1 METNTAPMHLPEELV
16 KICQQHPIQKRDTG
30 EPILYQGE
38 VPRHAYI
45 LTEGIV
51 KVYDIGGA
59 GDEKIINFMSVGD
72 LLPPAWVFKKAP
84 VSLYYYDA
92 FTPCS
97 FYRVPREELL
107 DTIKNIPAVT
117 NFMFEHYAK
126 SFVGSLLE
134 INALEQSKGS
144 EKIIHMLQYLLMR
157 FPSQSNPNEGWE
169 RIDLRIT
176 HQELA
181 NMTGLTR
188 ETTSTELNKLRR
200 KGIVEY
206 SNQNY
211 SLNIQL
217 LRSLLSSEEFLSFK
231 Y

>member
-1 METNTAPMHLPEELV
+1 MDIPEELLT
-16 KICQQHPIQKRDTG
+16 ICKQHPVHKREAG

-38 VPRHAYI
+38 IPRHAYI
-45 LTEGIV
+45 LTSGIV

-59 GDEKIINFMSVGD
+59 GDEKIINFLSVGD
-72 LLPPAWVFKKAP
+72 LMPPAWVFKKAP

-92 FTPCS
+92 FTPCN
-97 FYRVPREELL
+97 FYRIGRDTLL
-107 DTIKNIPAVT
+107 EAIRTKPAIT
-117 NFMFEHYAK
+117 HFMFEHYAT

-134 INALEQSKGS
+134 INALEQSKGN

-157 FPSQSNPNEGWE
+157 FPSPRNHSEEWQ

-176 HQELA
+176 HQDLA

-206 SNQNY
+206 ANQHY
-211 SLNIQL
+211 SLNIPL

>member
-1 METNTAPMHLPEELV
+1 MPQELID
-16 KICQQHPIQKRDTG
+16 ICKQHAVQTRTPG

-38 VPRHAYI
+38 IPRHAYI
-45 LTEGIV
+45 LAEGIV
-51 KVYDIGGA
+51 KVYDIGSA
-59 GDEKIINFMSVGD
+59 GDEKVINFLSEGD
-72 LLPPAWVFKKAP
+72 LIPPEWAFKKAP

-92 FTPCS
+92 FTES
-97 FYRVPREELL
+97 KFYRLPRESLL
-107 DTIKNIPAVT
+107 EAIKSVPAIT
-117 NFMFEHYAK
+117 HFMFEHYAS
-126 SFVGSLLE
+126 SFIGSLLE

-144 EKIIHMLQYLLMR
+144 EKIVHMLQYLLMR
-157 FPSQSNPNEGWE
+157 FPGSETGDWKK
-169 RIDLRIT
+169 IDLRIT
-176 HQELA
+176 HQDLA

-206 SNQNY
+206 TNQHY
-211 SLNIQL
+211 SLNIPL

>member
-1 METNTAPMHLPEELV
+1 MQIPQELLD
-16 KICQQHPIQKRDTG
+16 ICQQHSVQKRTAG

-38 VPRHAYI
+38 IPRHAYF
-45 LTEGIV
+45 LAEGIV
-51 KVYDIGGA
+51 KVYDIGNA
-59 GDEKIINFMSVGD
+59 GDEKVINFFSEGD
-72 LLPPAWVFKKAP
+72 LLPPEWVFKKAP

-92 FTPCS
+92 FTQCS
-97 FYRVPREELL
+97 FYRIPRQDLL
-107 DTIKNIPAVT
+107 DAIKSTPIIAQY
-117 NFMFEHYAK
+117 MFDHYAT

-157 FPSQSNPNEGWE
+157 FPSDAKDTDEWH
-169 RIDLRIT
+169 RINLRIT
-176 HQELA
+176 HQDLA

-206 SNQNY
+206 ANQHY
-211 SLNIQL
+211 SLNIPQ

>member
-1 METNTAPMHLPEELV
+1 MPQELLDL
-16 KICQQHPIQKRDTG
+16 CQQHAVQTRAPG
-30 EPILYQGE
+30 EPIFYQGE

-45 LTEGIV
+45 LFEGIA
-51 KVYDIGGA
+51 KVYDIGSA
-59 GDEKIINFMSVGD
+59 GDEKVINFLSVAD
-72 LLPPAWVFKKAP
+72 LLPPEWVFKKAP

-92 FTPCS
+92 FTECK
-97 FYRVPREELL
+97 FYRVPRDVLQEA
-107 DTIKNIPAVT
+107 IKKVPAIT
-117 NFMFEHYAK
+117 NYMFQHYAS
-126 SFVGSLLE
+126 SFIGSLLE
-134 INALEQSKGS
+134 INALEQSKGN

-157 FPSQSNPNEGWE
+157 FPGPAENDWHKVN
-169 RIDLRIT
+169 LRIT
-176 HQELA
+176 HQDLA

-206 SNQNY
+206 ANQHY
-211 SLNIQL
+211 SLNIPQ

>member
-1 METNTAPMHLPEELV
+1 MPEELLD
-16 KICQQHPIQKRDTG
+16 ICKKFVIQTRTPG

-38 VPRHAYI
+38 IPRHAYI
-45 LTEGIV
+45 IVEGIA
-51 KVYDIGGA
+51 KIYDIGSA
-59 GDEKIINFMSVGD
+59 GDEKIINFLSIGD

-92 FTPCS
+92 FTECK
-97 FYRVPREELL
+97 FYRIPRETLL
-107 DTIKNIPAVT
+107 EAIANTPAIT
-117 NFMFEHYAK
+117 HYMFEHYAS
-126 SFVGSLLE
+126 SFIGSLLE

-144 EKIIHMLQYLLMR
+144 EKIVHMLQYLLMR
-157 FPSQSNPNEGWE
+157 FPGPENNDWNK
-169 RIDLRIT
+169 INLRIT
-176 HQELA
+176 HQDLA

-206 SNQNY
+206 ANQHY
-211 SLNIQL
+211 SLNIPL

>member
-1 METNTAPMHLPEELV
+1 MPQELIDFCKQFV
-16 KICQQHPIQKRDTG
+16 IQTKTPG

-38 VPRHAYI
+38 IPRHAYI
-45 LTEGIV
+45 ITEGIV
-51 KVYDIGGA
+51 KVYDIGSA
-59 GDEKIINFMSVGD
+59 GDEKIINFMSSSD

-92 FTPCS
+92 FTECKY
-97 FYRVPREELL
+97 YRLPRETLHEA
-107 DTIKNIPAVT
+107 IESNQAIS
-117 NFMFEHYAK
+117 NYMFKHYAS
-126 SFVGSLLE
+126 SFIGSLLE

-144 EKIIHMLQYLLMR
+144 DKIIHMLQYLLMR
-157 FPSQSNPNEGWE
+157 FPGTEKGDWHK
-169 RIDLRIT
+169 IDLRIT
-176 HQELA
+176 HQDLA

-206 SNQNY
+206 SNQHY
-211 SLNIQL
+211 LLNIPL

>member
-1 METNTAPMHLPEELV
+1 MPEELL
-16 KICQQHPIQKRDTG
+16 KLCKQYPLQKRDAA

-45 LTEGIV
+45 LNEGIV
-51 KVYDIGGA
+51 KVYDIGNA
-59 GDEKIINFMSVGD
+59 GDEKIINFLSVGD
-72 LLPPAWVFKKAP
+72 LLPPEWVFKKAP

-92 FTPCS
+92 FTECKI
-97 FYRVPREELL
+97 FRLPRE
-107 DTIKNIPAVT
+107 TIQDAIRQIPAIT
-117 NFMFEHYAK
+117 HYMFEHYSA
-126 SFVGSLLE
+126 SFIGSLLE

-157 FPSQSNPNEGWE
+157 FPGSSDGDWQKVG
-169 RIDLRIT
+169 LRIT
-176 HQELA
+176 HQDLA

-206 SNQNY
+206 ANQHY
-211 SLNIQL
+211 SLNIPL

>member
-1 METNTAPMHLPEELV
+1 MPEELLN
-16 KICQQHPIQKRDTG
+16 ICKDHPVQRREAG

-38 VPRHAYI
+38 IPRHAYI

-51 KVYDIGGA
+51 KIYDIGNA
-59 GDEKIINFMSVGD
+59 GDEKIINFLSVGD
-72 LLPPAWVFKKAP
+72 LMPPAWVFKKAP

-92 FTPCS
+92 FTPCK
-97 FYRVPREELL
+97 FYRLPREELY
-107 DTIKNIPAVT
+107 TAIKTIPAIT
-117 NFMFEHYAK
+117 NYMFEHYAS

-157 FPSQSNPNEGWE
+157 FPGVLTGEWHKIE
-169 RIDLRIT
+169 LRIT
-176 HQELA
+176 HQDLA

-206 SNQNY
+206 SNQHY
-211 SLNIQL
+211 SLNIPL

>member
-1 METNTAPMHLPEELV
+1 MRIPDELLN
-16 KICQQHPIQKRDTG
+16 ICKQHPVQKRESG

-51 KVYDIGGA
+51 KIYDIGGA
-59 GDEKIINFMSVGD
+59 GDEKIINFLSVGD
-72 LLPPAWVFKKAP
+72 LLPPAWVFKKSP

-92 FTPCS
+92 FTSCS
-97 FYRVPREELL
+97 FHRIPREELL
-107 DTIKNIPAVT
+107 DAIKTKPEIT
-117 NFMFEHYAK
+117 YFMFEHYAS

-157 FPSQSNPNEGWE
+157 FPSDQNSGNGWE

-176 HQELA
+176 HQDLA

-206 SNQNY
+206 ANQNY
-211 SLNIQL
+211 SLNIQQ
-217 LRSLLSSEEFLSFK
+217 LRSLLSSEEFLTFK

>member
-1 METNTAPMHLPEELV
+1 MTNIPESLLKLCKDYPV
-16 KICQQHPIQKRDTG
+16 QKRDMG

-38 VPRHAYI
+38 IPRHAYL

-51 KVYDIGGA
+51 KIYDIGNA
-59 GDEKIINFMSVGD
+59 GDEKIINFLSVGD

-92 FTPCS
+92 FTPCC
-97 FYRVPREELL
+97 FYRIPRDALL
-107 DTIKNIPAVT
+107 EAIKTDPTIT
-117 NFMFEHYAK
+117 NFMFEHYST
-126 SFVGSLLE
+126 SFVGALLE
-134 INALEQSKGS
+134 INALEQSKGN

-157 FPSQSNPNEGWE
+157 FPGKQDGEWHKIE
-169 RIDLRIT
+169 LRIT
-176 HQELA
+176 HQDLA

-188 ETTSTELNKLRR
+188 ETTSTELNKLR
-200 KGIVEY
+200 KKDIVEY
-206 SNQNY
+206 SNQHY
-211 SLNIQL
+211 SLNIPL

>member
-1 METNTAPMHLPEELV
+1 MPEELL
-16 KICQQHPIQKRDTG
+16 KLCKEHPLQTRQAG

-38 VPRHAYI
+38 VPRHANI
-45 LTEGIV
+45 LVEGIV

-59 GDEKIINFMSVGD
+59 GDEKIINFLSEGD

-92 FTPCS
+92 FNECK
-97 FYRVPREELL
+97 FYRVPRDTLL
-107 DTIKNIPAVT
+107 EAIKNTPAIT
-117 NFMFEHYAK
+117 HFMFEHYAT

-157 FPSQSNPNEGWE
+157 FPGQLDGDWHKVN
-169 RIDLRIT
+169 LRIT
-176 HQELA
+176 HQDLA

-200 KGIVEY
+200 KNIVQY
-206 SNQNY
+206 ANQHY
-211 SLNIQL
+211 SLNIPL

>member
-1 METNTAPMHLPEELV
+1 MPEELL
-16 KICQQHPIQKRDTG
+16 KLCQQHQLQKRDVG
-30 EPILYQGE
+30 EPLLYQGE

-45 LTEGIV
+45 LVEGIV
-51 KVYDIGGA
+51 KVYDIGNA
-59 GDEKIINFMSVGD
+59 GDEKIINFLSSGD

-92 FTPCS
+92 FTPCT
-97 FYRVPREELL
+97 FYRLPR
-107 DTIKNIPAVT
+107 DTLMDAIKQTPSIT
-117 NFMFEHYAK
+117 NYMFEHYAT

-157 FPSQSNPNEGWE
+157 FPGTKDGEWHK
-169 RIDLRIT
+169 IDLRIT
-176 HQELA
+176 HQDLA
-181 NMTGLTR
+181 NMSGLTR

-200 KGIVEY
+200 KNIVEY
-206 SNQNY
+206 SNQHY
-211 SLNIQL
+211 SLNITL
-217 LRSLLSSEEFLSFK
+217 LRSLLSSEEFLSFT

>member
-1 METNTAPMHLPEELV
+1 MPDELLDLC
-16 KICQQHPIQKRDTG
+16 KQYPLQLREAG

-38 VPRHAYI
+38 IPRHAYVI
-45 LTEGIV
+45 TEGIV
-51 KVYDIGGA
+51 KIYDIGNA
-59 GDEKIINFMSVGD
+59 GDEKVINFLSVGD
-72 LLPPAWVFKKAP
+72 VVPPAWVFKKAP

-92 FTPCS
+92 FTECK
-97 FYRVPREELL
+97 FYRLPRDVLMNGINK
-107 DTIKNIPAVT
+107 TPAIT
-117 NFMFEHYAK
+117 RYMFEHYAT

-144 EKIIHMLQYLLMR
+144 EKIVHMLQYLLMR
-157 FPSQSNPNEGWE
+157 FPDKAAKDNDTWQKVN
-169 RIDLRIT
+169 LRIT
-176 HQELA
+176 HQDLA

-206 SNQNY
+206 SNQHY
-211 SLNIQL
+211 SLNIPL

>member
-1 METNTAPMHLPEELV
+1 MPEELL
-16 KICQQHPIQKRDTG
+16 KLCKQYPLQTRDTS

-45 LTEGIV
+45 LIEGIV
-51 KVYDIGGA
+51 KIYDIGNA
-59 GDEKIINFMSVGD
+59 GDEKIINFLSEGD

-92 FTPCS
+92 FTPCT
-97 FYRVPREELL
+97 YYKIPRDTLLEAIKTVPS
-107 DTIKNIPAVT
+107 IT
-117 NFMFEHYAK
+117 NYMFEHYAT

-144 EKIIHMLQYLLMR
+144 EKIVHMLQYLLMR
-157 FPSQSNPNEGWE
+157 FPGEEKGDWHKVE
-169 RIDLRIT
+169 LRIT
-176 HQELA
+176 HQDLA

-206 SNQNY
+206 ANQHY
-211 SLNIQL
+211 SLNIPL
-217 LRSLLSSEEFLSFK
+217 LRSLLSSEEFLSFT

>member
-1 METNTAPMHLPEELV
+1 MHIPEELLT
-16 KICQQHPIQKRDTG
+16 ICREHSIQKRAPG

-45 LTEGIV
+45 LTEGIA
-51 KVYDIGGA
+51 KIYDIGGA
-59 GDEKIINFMSVGD
+59 GDEKIVNFLSVGD

-97 FYRVPREELL
+97 YYRIPRDTLL
-107 DTIKNIPAVT
+107 AAIQNTPAIT
-117 NFMFEHYAK
+117 YFMFEHYAT

-157 FPSQSNPNEGWE
+157 FPSNRGQGKDWQ

-176 HQELA
+176 HQDLA

-200 KGIVEY
+200 KKIVEY
-206 SNQNY
+206 SNQHY
-211 SLNIQL
+211 SLNIPL

-231 Y
+231 LQ

>member
-1 METNTAPMHLPEELV
+1 MPQELLD
-16 KICQQHPIQKRDTG
+16 ICKQYSVQKRQPG

-45 LTEGIV
+45 LVEGIA
-51 KVYDIGGA
+51 KVYDIGNG
-59 GDEKIINFMSVGD
+59 GDEKIINFLSEGD
-72 LLPPAWVFKKAP
+72 ILPPEWVFKKAP

-92 FTPCS
+92 FTACH
-97 FYRVPREELL
+97 FYRVPRETMY
-107 DTIKNIPAVT
+107 DAIKNIPAIT
-117 NFMFEHYAK
+117 HYMFEHYAT

-157 FPSQSNPNEGWE
+157 FPGEENGDWHKV
-169 RIDLRIT
+169 DLRIT
-176 HQELA
+176 HQDLA

-206 SNQNY
+206 SNQHY
-211 SLNIQL
+211 SLNIDL

>member
-1 METNTAPMHLPEELV
+1 MPDELL
-16 KICQQHPIQKRDTG
+16 KFCSNYPLQKREPG

-45 LTEGIV
+45 LVSGIV
-51 KVYDIGGA
+51 KVYDIGNG
-59 GDEKIINFMSVGD
+59 GDEKIINFFSEGD

-92 FTPCS
+92 FTPCT
-97 FYRVPREELL
+97 FYKVPRDELL
-107 DTIKNIPAVT
+107 KAFKDIPSIT
-117 NFMFEHYAK
+117 HFMFEHYAT

-157 FPSQSNPNEGWE
+157 FPGEEKGDWHKIE
-169 RIDLRIT
+169 LRIT
-176 HQELA
+176 HQDLA

-206 SNQNY
+206 ANQHY
-211 SLNIQL
+211 SLNIPQ
-217 LRSLLSSEEFLSFK
+217 LRSLLSSEEFLSFT

>member
-1 METNTAPMHLPEELV
+1 MRIPEKLLT
-16 KICQQHPIQKRDTG
+16 ICKQHPVQKREVG

-45 LTEGIV
+45 ITEGIV
-51 KVYDIGGA
+51 KTYDIGGA

-97 FYRVPREELL
+97 FYRVPRDELL
-107 DTIKNIPAVT
+107 NAIKTTPEIT
-117 NFMFEHYAK
+117 HFMFEHYAA

-134 INALEQSKGS
+134 INALEQSKGN

-157 FPSQSNPNEGWE
+157 FPSKQNQPNGWE

-176 HQELA
+176 HQDLA

-206 SNQNY
+206 ANQNY

>member
-1 METNTAPMHLPEELV
+1 MPQELLD
-16 KICQQHPIQKRDTG
+16 ICKQYAVQTRQPG

-38 VPRHAYI
+38 VPRHAYL
-45 LTEGIV
+45 LTEGIA
-51 KVYDIGGA
+51 KVYDIGNG
-59 GDEKIINFMSVGD
+59 GDEKIINFLSEGD
-72 LLPPAWVFKKAP
+72 LTPPEWVFKKAP

-97 FYRVPREELL
+97 FYRIPR
-107 DTIKNIPAVT
+107 DTLYDAIKNVPSIT
-117 NFMFEHYAK
+117 HYMFEHYAT

-157 FPSQSNPNEGWE
+157 FPGEEKGDWHKV
-169 RIDLRIT
+169 DLRIT
-176 HQELA
+176 HQDLA

-206 SNQNY
+206 SNQHY
-211 SLNIQL
+211 SLNIDL
-217 LRSLLSSEEFLSFK
+217 LRTLLSSEEFLSFK

>member
-1 METNTAPMHLPEELV
+1 MPEELLNLC
-16 KICQQHPIQKRDTG
+16 KQYPLQKREAG

-45 LTEGIV
+45 LVDGII
-51 KVYDIGGA
+51 KVYDIGNA
-59 GDEKIINFMSVGD
+59 GDEKIINFLSSGD
-72 LLPPAWVFKKAP
+72 LLPPEWVFKKAP

-92 FTPCS
+92 FTSCT
-97 FYRVPREELL
+97 FYRLPREAFIEASENTLSIAHYL
-107 DTIKNIPAVT
+107 FN
-117 NFMFEHYAK
+117 HYAT

-157 FPSQSNPNEGWE
+157 FPGPKENDWQK
-169 RIDLRIT
+169 IQLRIT
-176 HQELA
+176 HQDLA

-206 SNQNY
+206 SNQHY
-211 SLNIQL
+211 SLNIPQ
-217 LRSLLSSEEFLSFK
+217 LRSLLSSEEFLSYK

>member
-1 METNTAPMHLPEELV
+1 MPEELISLC
-16 KICQQHPIQKRDTG
+16 KQHVIQNRAAG
-30 EPILYQGE
+30 EPLFYQGE
-38 VPRHAYI
+38 VPRYAYV
-45 LTEGIV
+45 LAEGIV
-51 KVYDIGGA
+51 KVYDIGAA
-59 GDEKIINFMSVGD
+59 GDEKIINFLSKGD
-72 LLPPAWVFKKAP
+72 LLPTAWVFKKAP

-92 FTPCS
+92 FVPS
-97 FYRVPREELL
+97 QLYRIPREALL
-107 DTIKNIPAVT
+107 EAIKNTPAIT
-117 NFMFEHYAK
+117 NYMFNHYAT

-144 EKIIHMLQYLLMR
+144 DKIIHMLQYLLMR
-157 FPSQSNPNEGWE
+157 FPGETREDWHKIN
-169 RIDLRIT
+169 LRIT
-176 HQELA
+176 HQDLA

-206 SNQNY
+206 TNQHY
-211 SLNIQL
+211 SLNIPQ

>member
-1 METNTAPMHLPEELV
+1 MHIPDELRN
-16 KICQQHPIQKRDTG
+16 ICEQYTIQHREIG

-45 LTEGIV
+45 LNEGIV
-51 KVYDIGGA
+51 KTYDIGNA
-59 GDEKIINFMSVGD
+59 GDEKIINFLSTGD
-72 LLPPAWVFKKAP
+72 LMPPAWVFKKAP
-84 VSLYYYDA
+84 VCLYYYDA

-97 FYRVPREELL
+97 FYRVPRDVLL
-107 DTIKNIPAVT
+107 EAIKSIPAIT
-117 NFMFEHYAK
+117 HYMFEHYAT

-144 EKIIHMLQYLLMR
+144 DKIIHMLQYLLMR
-157 FPSQSNPNEGWE
+157 FPAPAAESKKDWGK
-169 RIDLRIT
+169 IDLRIT
-176 HQELA
+176 HQDLA

-206 SNQNY
+206 SNQHY
-211 SLNIQL
+211 SLNIPL
-217 LRSLLSSEEFLSFK
+217 LRSLLSSEEFLSFT
-231 Y
+231 YD

>member
-1 METNTAPMHLPEELV
+1 MPEELLQ
-16 KICQQHPIQKRDTG
+16 ICTQYPLQKRAAG

-38 VPRHAYI
+38 VPRHAYV

-51 KVYDIGGA
+51 KIYDIGAA
-59 GDEKIINFMSVGD
+59 GDEKIINFMSKGD

-92 FTPCS
+92 FTECT
-97 FYRVPREELL
+97 FYRLPRDVLQQAIA
-107 DTIKNIPAVT
+107 DNPAIT
-117 NFMFEHYAK
+117 HYFFEHYAT

-144 EKIIHMLQYLLMR
+144 EKIVHILQYLLMR
-157 FPSQSNPNEGWE
+157 FPGEETDDWHK
-169 RIDLRIT
+169 IDLRIT
-176 HQELA
+176 HQDLA

-200 KGIVEY
+200 KGIVTY
-206 SNQNY
+206 TNQHY
-211 SLNIQL
+211 SLNIPL
-217 LRSLLSSEEFLSFK
+217 LRSQLSSEEFLSFT

>member
-1 METNTAPMHLPEELV
+1 MPDELLNLC
-16 KICQQHPIQKRDTG
+16 KQYQLQKREVG

-38 VPRHAYI
+38 VPRQAYI
-45 LTEGIV
+45 LAEGIV
-51 KVYDIGGA
+51 KVYDIGNA
-59 GDEKIINFMSVGD
+59 GDEKIINFLSTAD

-92 FTPCS
+92 FTECT
-97 FYRVPREELL
+97 FYKMPREVFL
-107 DTIKNIPAVT
+107 DAVKSTPALSQ
-117 NFMFEHYAK
+117 FMFEHYAT

-144 EKIIHMLQYLLMR
+144 EKIVHMLQYLLMR
-157 FPSQSNPNEGWE
+157 FPGTKDGDWHKIE
-169 RIDLRIT
+169 LRVT
-176 HQELA
+176 HQDLA

-206 SNQNY
+206 ANQHY
-211 SLNIQL
+211 SLNIPL

>member
-1 METNTAPMHLPEELV
+1 MPEELLD
-16 KICQQHPIQKRDTG
+16 ICKQFAIQTRTSG

-38 VPRHAYI
+38 IPRHAYI
-45 LTEGIV
+45 ITGGIV
-51 KVYDIGGA
+51 KVYDIGSA
-59 GDEKIINFMSVGD
+59 GDEKIINFLSEGD
-72 LLPPAWVFKKAP
+72 LIPPEWVFKKAP

-92 FTPCS
+92 FTECKY
-97 FYRVPREELL
+97 YRVPR
-107 DTIKNIPAVT
+107 DTLQEAIKSTPSIT
-117 NFMFEHYAK
+117 QYMFEHYAS
-126 SFVGSLLE
+126 SFIGSLLE

-144 EKIIHMLQYLLMR
+144 EKIVHMLQYLLMR
-157 FPSQSNPNEGWE
+157 FPGPEESDWHQVN
-169 RIDLRIT
+169 LRIT
-176 HQELA
+176 HQDLA

-206 SNQNY
+206 ANQHY
-211 SLNIQL
+211 SLNIPQ

>member
-1 METNTAPMHLPEELV
+1 MPDELL
-16 KICQQHPIQKRDTG
+16 KICREHTVQKRVAG

-38 VPRHAYI
+38 IPRHAYI

-51 KVYDIGGA
+51 KVYDIGNA
-59 GDEKIINFMSVGD
+59 GDEKIINFLSVGD

-92 FTPCS
+92 FVDS
-97 FYRVPREELL
+97 KFYRIPRETLL
-107 DTIKNIPAVT
+107 EAIKTVPAIT
-117 NFMFEHYAK
+117 NFMFEHYAS

-144 EKIIHMLQYLLMR
+144 EKIVHMLQYLLMR
-157 FPSQSNPNEGWE
+157 FPGQQNGDWHKV
-169 RIDLRIT
+169 DLRVT
-176 HQELA
+176 HQDLA

-206 SNQNY
+206 SNQHY
-211 SLNIQL
+211 SLNIPL

>member
-1 METNTAPMHLPEELV
+1 MRIAEELLT
-16 KICQQHPIQKRDTG
+16 ICKQHPVQVRDGG

-38 VPRHAYI
+38 VPHHAYI

-51 KVYDIGGA
+51 KIYDIGSA
-59 GDEKIINFMSVGD
+59 GDEKIINFLSVGD
-72 LLPPAWVFKKAP
+72 LLPPEWVFMKAP

-92 FTPCS
+92 FTTCK
-97 FYRVPREELL
+97 FYRVPRDELL
-107 DTIKNIPAVT
+107 DAIKATPAIT
-117 NFMFEHYAK
+117 HSMFEHYAT

-157 FPSQSNPNEGWE
+157 FPSQKNPTDGWE

-176 HQELA
+176 HQDLA

-206 SNQNY
+206 ANQNY
-211 SLNIQL
+211 SLNIHL

>member
-1 METNTAPMHLPEELV
+1 MDIPEALLT
-16 KICQQHPIQKRDTG
+16 ICKQHPAHKREAG

-38 VPRHAYI
+38 IPRHAYI
-45 LTEGIV
+45 LTSGIV
-51 KVYDIGGA
+51 KVYDIGAA
-59 GDEKIINFMSVGD
+59 GDEKIINFLSVGD
-72 LLPPAWVFKKAP
+72 LMPPAWVFKKAP

-97 FYRVPREELL
+97 FYRIGRDTLL
-107 DTIKNIPAVT
+107 EAIRTTPAIT
-117 NFMFEHYAK
+117 HFMFEHYAT

-157 FPSQSNPNEGWE
+157 FPSPRNQTEEWQ

-176 HQELA
+176 HQDLA

-206 SNQNY
+206 ANQHY
-211 SLNIQL
+211 SLNIPH